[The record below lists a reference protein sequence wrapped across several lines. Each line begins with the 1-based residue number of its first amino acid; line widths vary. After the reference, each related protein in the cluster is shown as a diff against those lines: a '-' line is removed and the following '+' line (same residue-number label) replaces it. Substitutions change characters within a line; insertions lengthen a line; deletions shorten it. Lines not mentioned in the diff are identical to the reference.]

1 MGKIPSFRRFLG
13 LSWENTTSQSLV
25 VLGCNH
31 TLVVSWDLRSFRALL
46 KAVQRPENQQQHYK
60 EPWNLVRTINKNQEP
75 LHGT

>member
-31 TLVVSWDLRSFRALL
+31 TLVVSWDLRSFRA
-46 KAVQRPENQQQHYK
+46 PET
-60 EPWNLVRTINKNQEP
+60 RR
-75 LHGT
+75 